1 MCNGREPEGEGG
13 ESGHQPGEDLEPG
26 AIWLLTLAAEAE
38 GHTAGLNLG
47 SVWYNEISVDLCVVV
62 IPGFVWSPAFFFFQV
77 LPQSTSFTIIDVRG
91 GGEEFFL
98 RRLEGNGGPVDVS
111 YPQDVGVSG
120 RAWTVC
126 RIRAFQSF
134 TVRGKKE
141 NCLWSARRAY
151 CR

>member
-1 MCNGREPEGEGG
+1 MSNPCATDGNRKGRG

-77 LPQSTSFTIIDVRG
+77 LPQSTSFTIIDVRR
-91 GGEEFFL
+91 GGEEFFK
-98 RRLEGNGGPVDVS
+98 RIGGEWGTSGCFIPSGCRCQWKGVD
-111 YPQDVGVSG
+111 
-120 RAWTVC
+120 
-126 RIRAFQSF
+126 
-134 TVRGKKE
+134 
-141 NCLWSARRAY
+141 CL
-151 CR
+151 